1 MCIDFRKIDLSRIN
15 RELNKEVAKTT
26 DPIFGPKP
34 SLPRKWTSFPSRHGN
49 LINKSLLEFIRAI
62 PGWSGLREFKIT
74 DLSGHKFFID
84 NLVFNRSLN
93 LIIAI
98 ECKRDLDRQ
107 PAGSISKIMTYKSL
121 CRRNKSKI
129 INQLG
134 LNQSNT
140 EIYFCVFDAYGPRKN
155 NYNFNIIYPENLE
168 SIFGKCLDLAWKAF
182 EKTCLEEFQ
191 KADFPVDKSYEQKVS
206 DMKNLKELSKE
217 ALSEDEE
224 DCEVTRE
231 KFDLFFNAL

>member
-1 MCIDFRKIDLSRIN
+1 
-15 RELNKEVAKTT
+15 
-26 DPIFGPKP
+26 
-34 SLPRKWTSFPSRHGN
+34 
-49 LINKSLLEFIRAI
+49 
-62 PGWSGLREFKIT
+62 
-74 DLSGHKFFID
+74 
-84 NLVFNRSLN
+84 
-93 LIIAI
+93 
-98 ECKRDLDRQ
+98 
-107 PAGSISKIMTYKSL
+107 MTYKSL
-121 CRRNKSKI
+121 CRRHKSKI

-217 ALSEDEE
+217 A
-224 DCEVTRE
+224 CQKMKRIV
-231 KFDLFFNAL
+231 K